1 MSKGRMS
8 STSELSPLLSLGIS
22 PLTRHRLSQH
32 LLRTDCVP
40 GAVLDAGTQKQE
52 RPARQMLRHGT
63 DAAVG
68 VTGKQHL
75 FIPPSQGQGT
85 RKAQKQM
92 LDMMG
97 IVPSRAVGQLWVED

>member
-1 MSKGRMS
+1 
-8 STSELSPLLSLGIS
+8 
-22 PLTRHRLSQH
+22 
-32 LLRTDCVP
+32 
-40 GAVLDAGTQKQE
+40 
-52 RPARQMLRHGT
+52 MLRHGS
-63 DAAVG
+63 DAATG

-97 IVPSRAVGQLWVED
+97 GHCPLTSCWTALG